1 VREGWDYAHFLP
13 LCAHLDTISGISYI
27 SVMTEITVD
36 SIKISPAMRRFVL
49 HWGDLGGQ
57 WGVNRSVAQ
66 IHALLLVSDRALTA
80 EEIAEALGL
89 ARSNVSNSVK
99 DLLGWSLVNRVPV
112 MGDRRDHFEAEGD
125 MWEMVS
131 RIVAIR
137 KARELDPAAT
147 VLEACLKDIKGDP
160 ASNETAVKRLSDLQ
174 ELISSLD
181 GWYEQ
186 MNKVPKSTIAP
197 LLKLGARAVDLLAP
211 FIKPKKE

>member
-1 VREGWDYAHFLP
+1 
-13 LCAHLDTISGISYI
+13 
-27 SVMTEITVD
+27 MTEITVNNAE
-36 SIKISPAMRRFVL
+36 ISPAIKRFVL

-66 IHALLLVSDRALTA
+66 IHALLLVSDKPMNA

-99 DLLGWSLVNRVPV
+99 ELLTWSLIRRAPIE
-112 MGDRRDHFEAEGD
+112 GDRRDHFVAESD

-131 RIVAIR
+131 RIVAMR
-137 KARELDPAAT
+137 KARELDPAAEI
-147 VLEACLKDIKGDP
+147 LGACLEDAKQDP
-160 ASNETAVKRLSDLQ
+160 TAGKAAVQRLSDLQ
-174 ELISSLD
+174 ELIALLN

-186 MNKVPKSTIAP
+186 MNKVPKSRLVP

-211 FIKPKKE
+211 FIKQKKE